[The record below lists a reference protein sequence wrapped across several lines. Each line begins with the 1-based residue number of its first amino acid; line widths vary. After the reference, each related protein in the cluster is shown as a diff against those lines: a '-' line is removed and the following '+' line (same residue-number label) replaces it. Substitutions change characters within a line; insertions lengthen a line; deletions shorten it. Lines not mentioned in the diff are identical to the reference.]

1 MNRKIDIPVE
11 KFQINDYKATAI
23 RMVFRKEDLILLYT
37 YCVAS
42 SLSLFVGV
50 IFLSDGVLIDNEYIE
65 RFDEV
70 LEGLG
75 IYPIIRTDKSDYL
88 FRH

>member
-1 MNRKIDIPVE
+1 MKIDCPVE
-11 KFQINDYKATAI
+11 EFQINDYKATAI

-50 IFLSDGVLIDNEYIE
+50 VFLSDGILIDKEYIK
-65 RFDEV
+65 RLDEV

-75 IYPIIRTDKSDYL
+75 IYPIMRTDRSDYF